1 MKNLSTSFILL
12 LFVAGLAMP
21 QFLNA
26 QSPDKLSYQA
36 VIITT

>member
-26 QSPDKLSYQA
+26 QTPEKLSYQA

>member
-1 MKNLSTSFILL
+1 MKKLSTSFILL
-12 LFVAGLAMP
+12 MVVTGLAMP

>member
-1 MKNLSTSFILL
+1 MKNLSTSFIFLL
-12 LFVAGLAMP
+12 VVAGLAMP

-26 QSPDKLSYQA
+26 QTPEKLSYQA

>member
-1 MKNLSTSFILL
+1 MKKLSTYFILL
-12 LFVAGLAMP
+12 MVVAGLAMP

-26 QSPDKLSYQA
+26 HSPDKLSYQA